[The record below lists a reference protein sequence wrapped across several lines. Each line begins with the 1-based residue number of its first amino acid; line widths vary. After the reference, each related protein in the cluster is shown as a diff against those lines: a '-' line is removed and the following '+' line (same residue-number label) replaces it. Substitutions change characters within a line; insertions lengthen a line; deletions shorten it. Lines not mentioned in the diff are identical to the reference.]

1 MRRFFYL
8 PIVSVALCF
17 FASTAAYGAAWA
29 MATSAYSKAVANYGS
44 GFANFVD
51 GQWGWPSQEIDGV
64 LCTQNHCRVA
74 VCAFERAYDPINP
87 KGGGANYTCLH
98 PEYSDDAIEVPYKT
112 TFKQAR
118 DLYVARNGTSGSFS
132 MAWNAGGSLEY
143 PPQDTCFTMMYWS
156 MIDNPG
162 LPDYSGQII
171 PGAHCA
177 WAPPLPSSCTSL
189 PDMNFDH
196 GIIGGGSNLQD
207 KVNVSVTLACT
218 GTTYVGLSLL
228 SSLDLGP
235 GIVNHL
241 YVNNQ
246 LLGSTPVR
254 VDTSATGKTPLI
266 FSSVIESATS
276 GGKFTASTVLL
287 VDMF

>member
-29 MATSAYSKAVANYGS
+29 MVTSGYTRPANTPS
-44 GFANFVD
+44 GIANFVT

-64 LCTQNHCRVA
+64 LCTQNHCRVG
-74 VCAFERAYDPINP
+74 VCAFQRAYDPKDP
-87 KGGGANYTCLH
+87 YSGGVNFTCNH
-98 PEYSDDAIEVPYKT
+98 PEYQVDTIEVPYKT
-112 TFKQAR
+112 TFKQAQA
-118 DLYVARNGTSGSFS
+118 LYVAKNGTSGSWS
-132 MAWNAGGSLEY
+132 TNYDAAATPNY
-143 PPQDTCFTMMYWS
+143 PTSDTCFTMMYWS
-156 MIDNPG
+156 MIANPG
-162 LPDYSGQII
+162 LSDWSGQII
-171 PGAHCA
+171 PGAHCS
-177 WAPPLPSSCTSL
+177 WTPPLPSSCTSL

-196 GIIGGGSNLQD
+196 GIIEGGSNLQD
-207 KVNVSVTLACT
+207 KVNVSATLACT
-218 GTTYVGLSLL
+218 GTTYVELSLL
-228 SSLDLGP
+228 SSLDLDP

-246 LLGSTPVR
+246 LLGLTPVR